1 MTSDEEVLYLASE
14 IADLAEIE
22 NFMDDEYVDEALDL
36 IVNLIKKPIPHR
48 MVGGAIMKFSSLS
61 SYFESKYL
69 VYMTIKQ
76 GKAGSLENKKKNIYK
91 GLSERCHQM
100 AQDLKYLA
108 RDYE

>member
-1 MTSDEEVLYLASE
+1 MTQDEEVLYLASE
-14 IADLAEIE
+14 IADLAELEGFIG
-22 NFMDDEYVDEALDL
+22 DEYIDEALDL

-48 MVGGAIMKFSSLS
+48 MVGGASMKFSALA
-61 SYFESKYL
+61 SYFEAEYL
-69 VYMTIKQ
+69 VHMTIKQ
-76 GKAGSLENKKKNIYK
+76 GKAGSIENKKKNVYK